1 MGELR
6 KLSNP
11 VKMEQ
16 LLVLLLVSSSLGLNY
31 NTNNCADI
39 STYSDV
45 AYNMSISQVCHY
57 TTERRCEPRSKRLCI
72 NTPLTQCHIQ
82 TFTNCRSIPT
92 IDTYRHDKTKTETFV
107 PKKCQQSGVRIFEEV
122 KNEAVC
128 KTEVKRVC
136 DRVFDTDS
144 VTGRQIEV
152 SGGENCQD
160 KEYENCELQPVVI
173 KTEVPQYECFD
184 DTPITYVLPVFME
197 FPVTTHQTKC
207 EPKAVSVC
215 VTTQKNSC
223 QVVEWEECHETV
235 HPQCNDLLVAQPQQE
250 YDHRK
255 KCIGQA
261 DSASDS
267 GNDE

>member
-1 MGELR
+1 
-6 KLSNP
+6 
-11 VKMEQ
+11 MEQ
-16 LLVLLLVSSSLGLNY
+16 VLVLLLVSSSLGLNY

-57 TTERRCEPRSKRLCI
+57 TTERRCEPRTKRLCI

-107 PKKCQQSGVRIFEEV
+107 PKKCQQSGVRIFEEI

-144 VTGRQIEV
+144 VTGRQIQV

-184 DTPITYVLPVFME
+184 DTPITYVLPVFWNSLSQLIKRNVSQKLCQFVSQLRRIRVKLWSGKNVMKLS
-197 FPVTTHQTKC
+197 THN
-207 EPKAVSVC
+207 VMI
-215 VTTQKNSC
+215 
-223 QVVEWEECHETV
+223 
-235 HPQCNDLLVAQPQQE
+235 
-250 YDHRK
+250 Y
-255 KCIGQA
+255 
-261 DSASDS
+261 
-267 GNDE
+267 